1 MADIEP
7 MAFRAARVER
17 MLAEDPQIAE
27 AGLRVHVRGDRVVLS
42 GAVSS
47 TGRRDRARAVVQDS
61 FPELDA
67 VDEVTVAGI
76 EPPAEAERLP

>member
-17 MLAEDPQIAE
+17 LLAEDPQIAE
-27 AGLRVHVRGDRVVLS
+27 AGLRVHVRADLVVLS

-47 TGRRDRARAVVQDS
+47 VDRRDRAIAVVHDG
-61 FPELDA
+61 FPELA
-67 VDEVTVAGI
+67 LVDEVTVAGVD
-76 EPPAEAERLP
+76 PPAEAERLS